1 MQKIILF
8 LLATLVSHSAL
19 NAQENPFLRVEMKRN
34 IFGQKIDV
42 LDGPKSLRKEE
53 VTILLST
60 DPDALFLYEKARRK
74 QNITSMLTALELGLF
89 VGSAYFIFA
98 PQSQSSRISNL
109 FWPISIGSIV
119 TSIAS
124 GAFRR
129 EAGNLTREAID
140 LYNFGNQAG
149 PPVYFQ
155 DNRIDQTLFS
165 FKIPLRGTIFG
176 EDLFHK
182 K

>member
-1 MQKIILF
+1 MRKITLF
-8 LLATLVSHSAL
+8 LVVILLSLPAL

-34 IFGQKIDV
+34 ILGQKIEV

-53 VTILLST
+53 VTMLLST

-74 QNITSMLTALELGLF
+74 QNITTMLSALEVGLF
-89 VGSAYFIFA
+89 IGSAYFIFA
-98 PQSQSSRISNL
+98 PQPQSSKISNL

-119 TSIAS
+119 ASIAS

-140 LYNFGNQAG
+140 VYNFGNQAG
-149 PPVYFQ
+149 APVYFQ
-155 DNRIDQTLFS
+155 ENNRIDQTIFS
-165 FKIPLRGTIFG
+165 FRIPIR
-176 EDLFHK
+176 
-182 K
+182 